1 MIPVTREQI
10 LSIAPRAKEV
20 YLAAFDLAGTT
31 LAKYAINETALRVAH
46 FVSQTAHET
55 GGFTIFVESMTYT
68 TADRIMQVFGVGH
81 HSAAVTAS
89 EAEGLVRQPELLAE
103 RVYGLGNP
111 KKAKELGNTEPGDG
125 FKYIGHGPTQLT
137 GKGSYAAASKR
148 FGVDFVGNPAL
159 TLDPRYTL
167 AIAAD
172 EWEIEKHCNA
182 LADQDDALAIT
193 KRINGGTEG
202 LDSRMEWLAKT
213 KKVWV
218 AAV

>member
-1 MIPVTREQI
+1 MIHITRDQI

-20 YLAAFDLAGTT
+20 YLAAFDLADTT
-31 LAKYAINETALRVAH
+31 LAKYSINETALRVAH

-55 GGFTIFVESMTYT
+55 GGFTIFVESMNYSGE
-68 TADRIMQVFGVGH
+68 RILQVFGVGH
-81 HSAAVTAS
+81 HSAGVTPI
-89 EAEGLVRQPELLAE
+89 EAGRLEHRPELLAE

-148 FGVDFVGNPAL
+148 FGVDFVASPEL
-159 TLDPRYTL
+159 TLDPQFTL

-172 EWEIEKHCNA
+172 EWEVEKHCNA
-182 LADQDDALAIT
+182 LADKDDALAIT

-202 LDSRMEWLAKT
+202 MDSRLAWLAKT
-213 KKVWV
+213 KRVWV
-218 AAV
+218 PA